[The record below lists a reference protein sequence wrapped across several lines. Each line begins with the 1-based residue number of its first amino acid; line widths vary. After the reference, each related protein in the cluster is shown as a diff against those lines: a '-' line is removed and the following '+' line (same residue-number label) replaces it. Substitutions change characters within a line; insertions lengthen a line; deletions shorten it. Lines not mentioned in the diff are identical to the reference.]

1 MKIGKSLEAFID
13 TKVKNDFIHFLKSE
27 HPQMY
32 ADLIKK
38 SNFKIQSEQVRSARG
53 FFGYVKN
60 YGLFGW
66 IQFAKHYPWWIPER
80 RTNYSKLESILI
92 AAFNY
97 ISYNINLAYHP
108 EQLAQEM
115 LNKFNYL
122 ETNKKLF
129 KLKNTNKNN

>member
-38 SNFKIQSEQVRSARG
+38 SNFKIQSEQVRGARG
-53 FFGYVKN
+53 FTEYVKN

-66 IQFAKHYPWWIPER
+66 IQFAKCYPWWVPER

-97 ISYNINLAYHP
+97 ISYNSNLAYHP

-129 KLKNTNKNN
+129 KSKNTNKNN